1 MTNQSA
7 SGRRTAL
14 LLGLLVGWLAL
25 AALGQLA
32 FLAHWPLYVCWRQVP
47 YEAAAAVGLVRLGV
61 YAGLAW
67 GVARRHPGGW
77 AGAVAELLRTVL
89 LFLSL
94 LVRDPFT
101 WGLYPAAWAQGLL
114 SALLPLV
121 VGLNTVL
128 ASGWELGTHVE
139 EHLFLAGRLCVAGGL
154 IGALSLRRSLDPFR
168 IAPRDHVRVLCRS
181 GLLWSGAVALAE
193 LAALG
198 WALRGGPGRP
208 S

>member
-1 MTNQSA
+1 MTNGSA

-32 FLAHWPLYVCWRQVP
+32 FLAHWPLYVCGRQAP
-47 YEAAAAVGLVRLGV
+47 YEAAAALALVRLGV

-67 GVARRHPGGW
+67 GVSQRHPVGW
-77 AGAVAELLRTVL
+77 AGAVSELLRTVL
-89 LFLSL
+89 LFLGL
-94 LVRDPFT
+94 LLRDPFA

-114 SALLPLV
+114 AALLPLV

-128 ASGWELGTHVE
+128 ASGWELGTRVE
-139 EHLFLAGRLCVAGGL
+139 ELLFLAGRLCVAGGL
-154 IGALSLRRSLDPFR
+154 IGALSLRHTLDPFH
-168 IAPRDHVRVLCRS
+168 IAPRDHVRVLCRF
-181 GLLWSGAVALAE
+181 GLLWSGTVALAE

-198 WALRGGPGRP
+198 WTLRSGVGVQ